1 MIKLTDEMKE
11 RISNAFYDK
20 KTCILATASKGG
32 IPSVSFRGSMM
43 AWDDEHL
50 AYWERSHFRGEENV
64 EENPNVVVF
73 YMDYPARVGWRF
85 IGQATVYKDG
95 EMRERIMERT
105 IKEELEKDP
114 DGKGLGVLIRI
125 DKIRGYAGNAILQER

>member
-11 RISNAFYDK
+11 RVNNAFNDAK
-20 KTCILATASKGG
+20 PCLLATASKDGK
-32 IPSVSFRGSMM
+32 PSVSFRGSMM

-50 AYWERSHFRGEENV
+50 AYWERSHLRGEENL

-73 YMDYPARVGWRF
+73 YMDYPPRVGWRF

-95 EMRERIMERT
+95 EMRQRIMERT

-114 DGKGLGVLIRI
+114 DRKGFGVLIRV
-125 DKIRGYAGNAILQER
+125 DKIRAYGRDTIVQER

>member
-11 RISNAFYDK
+11 RINNAFYDK
-20 KTCILATASKGG
+20 KTCILATASKDGV
-32 IPSVSFRGSMM
+32 PSVSFRGSMM

-50 AYWERSHFRGEENV
+50 AFWERSHFWGEQNL

-73 YMDYPARVGWRF
+73 YMDYPPRVGWRF
-85 IGQATVYKDG
+85 IGQATIHKDG
-95 EMRERIMERT
+95 EVRQRILERT

-114 DGKGLGVLIRI
+114 DRKGSGVLIRI
-125 DKIRGYAGNAILQER
+125 DKIRGYAGNAILQQR

>member
-11 RISNAFYDK
+11 RTNNAFYDK
-20 KTCILATASKGG
+20 KTCILATASKDGF
-32 IPSVSFRGSMM
+32 PSVSFRGSMM

-50 AYWERSHFRGEENV
+50 AYWERSHFWGEQNL

-114 DGKGLGVLIRI
+114 DRKGLGVLIRI